1 MQLTI
6 QTLDSAPADS
16 RPIMQSIAA
25 DLGLVP
31 NLAATAAT
39 SPALLA
45 GFDGLRRAVGSTKL
59 DPVLR
64 EVAGLAVGVAVD
76 NRYGVAFHSTMLAGL
91 GLDDGDIDAMRED
104 APHRARAQPPRTSS
118 PARSRSDEAR
128 SPTPPSRGRP
138 RPASTPKPSSRSSSR
153 PRSPVSSARSTTS
166 PTTSTSTN
174 SSPPGPGPREDRAPD
189 RALTAPP
196 GRERMP
202 ASSFRLPGLR

>member
-16 RPIMQSIAA
+16 RPIMQGIAA

-76 NRYGVAFHSTMLAGL
+76 NHYGVAFHSTMLAGL
-91 GLDDGDIDAMRED
+91 GLDEADIDAMR
-104 APHRARAQPPRTSS
+104 
-118 PARSRSDEAR
+118 
-128 SPTPPSRGRP
+128 RGRAPSGDTAAATHQLAREVALGRGKVSDATITQATEAGLDTEAILEIVLEVLFAGLVGTIDNLADHVDLDDFLAP
-138 RPASTPKPSSRSSSR
+138 RAWT
-153 PRSPVSSARSTTS
+153 V
-166 PTTSTSTN
+166 
-174 SSPPGPGPREDRAPD
+174 
-189 RALTAPP
+189 
-196 GRERMP
+196 
-202 ASSFRLPGLR
+202 

>member
-16 RPIMQSIAA
+16 RPVMQAIAA

-31 NLAATAAT
+31 NLAATAAI

-45 GFDGLRRAVGSTKL
+45 GFDGLRRAVGATKL

-91 GLDDGDIDAMRED
+91 GLDDGDIDAMRGGD
-104 APHRARAQPPRTSS
+104 ARRATPRPPRTSS
-118 PARSRSDEAR
+118 PRRSRSDEAA
-128 SPTPPSRGRP
+128 SPTPPSRRRS
-138 RPASTPKPSSRSSSR
+138 RPAWTPRPSSRSSSR
-153 PRSPVSSARSTTS
+153 SPSPVSSASSTTS
-166 PTTSTSTN
+166 PTTSTSTT
-174 SSPPGPGPREDRAPD
+174 SSLPGPGPRDD
-189 RALTAPP
+189 HV
-196 GRERMP
+196 
-202 ASSFRLPGLR
+202 RLR